1 MDKGKIYKITNIVN
15 GKIYIGCTIH
25 SLKRRFSEH
34 LYRCE
39 KTDINTK
46 LYNSIRKYGIE
57 SFKIELIEECDLN
70 VIYETEKKYIE
81 LYDTFNNGLNST
93 FGGEGCLGYTHSSEI
108 RKKISEII
116 KDGRSHKGKS
126 YEEIYGENCEEQKKC
141 RSDKVSEYW
150 KNLTDDE
157 KKERCDK
164 LKSKIDQNRKYPKEV
179 LLEIIDK
186 LKLGKKVKEI
196 KNEYPQIPLFYIYD
210 LKSGRRGKSLKN

>member
-1 MDKGKIYKITNIVN
+1 MDKGNIYKITNIVN

-116 KDGRSHKGKS
+116 KDGRSHKGKC
-126 YEEIYGENCEEQKKC
+126 YEDIYGKDCDEQKKY
-141 RSDKVSEYW
+141 RSDAVTKYWENISEEDKKIRLENF
-150 KNLTDDE
+150 KNGIN
-157 KKERCDK
+157 K
-164 LKSKIDQNRKYPKEV
+164 NRKYSKEIMV
-179 LLEIIDK
+179 NIKNK
-186 LKLGKKVKEI
+186 LDSGIKVKEI
-196 KNEYPQIPLFYIYD
+196 IKEFPDISEGYLYALKNN
-210 LKSGRRGKSLKN
+210 RRGKTLN